1 MPNDVWYGADC
12 EIRIGRRANAAT
24 APTGWQSIE
33 FNTLTFNPNQEW
45 RERPK
50 VGVPGKRQNTL
61 DPIKPRKGFRRC
73 SLELVIDGD
82 TRQLPILLF
91 HALGAP
97 AAATENADNE
107 DLFDHVWVSGSKTE
121 QYFDIQIK
129 VGATDVRI
137 FEGLTLANLAL
148 QAAGENT
155 QDFDINL
162 TLTGLDWR
170 KVNAFEG
177 GAPTACPDEA
187 PMLRALYLVDDV
199 AADNT
204 LTASFTWARALSE
217 GVFLSERPAVSSN
230 RPTIGGSHSIA
241 ATFRAVAEAF
251 DDLEEEE
258 TVFSAAIKLL
268 GVVPDHAVRLEQ
280 PTSMLAPGPVAIN
293 GPGMIERSFTSNGH
307 QTPTTPATVITVTN
321 DVATYA

>member
-1 MPNDVWYGADC
+1 MPTDVWYGADC

-24 APTGWQSIE
+24 APTTWQGLE

-50 VGVPGKRQNTL
+50 IGVPGQRQNTL

-73 SLELVIDGD
+73 SVELMVDGD
-82 TRQLPILLF
+82 TRQLPILLLY
-91 HALGAP
+91 ALGAP

-107 DLFDHVWVSGSKTE
+107 DLFDHVWSSGSKTE

-129 VGATDVRI
+129 VGASDVRI
-137 FEGLTLANLAL
+137 IEGLTLANLAL

-162 TLTGLDWR
+162 TLTGLNWR

-177 GAPTACPDEA
+177 GDPTACPAEA
-187 PMLRALYLVDDV
+187 PLLRALYLVDDV

-204 LTASFTWARALSE
+204 LSASFTMGRALSE
-217 GVFLSERPAVSSN
+217 GVFLSATPAVSSN
-230 RPTIGGSHSIA
+230 RPTIGGTHTITAS
-241 ATFRAVAEAF
+241 FRAIGEAF
-251 DDLEEEE
+251 DDIEADE
-258 TVFSAAIKLL
+258 TVFSAAVLML
-268 GVVPDHAVRLEQ
+268 GVVADHAVRFEQ
-280 PTSMLAPGPVAIN
+280 PTSMLAPGAIPIN

-307 QTPTTPATVITVTN
+307 QTPSSPATVITVTN
-321 DVATYA
+321 DVASYA